1 MSERNKAVTLKF
13 IEAMGSNDPQGAAE
27 CLAPDGM
34 AVTKG
39 FGKASGTRKADT
51 VIAAIESFKALMPTG
66 LRLEV
71 RTVTAEGDR
80 VVVEAIGN
88 AVTGEGKPYCNEYC
102 FVATF
107 EDGKIKL
114 FNEYLCTKLAEDV
127 LWPLVE
133 KMGALKADAV

>member
-1 MSERNKAVTLKF
+1 MTDRNREVTLKF
-13 IEAMGSNDPQGAAE
+13 IEAMGSNDAQGAAE

-39 FGKASGTRKADT
+39 FSKASGTRKAGT
-51 VIAAIESFKALMPTG
+51 VVEAIESFKALMPTG

-71 RTVTAEGDR
+71 LTVTAEDDR
-80 VVVEAIGN
+80 VVVEAVGN

-102 FVATF
+102 FVATL
-107 EDGKIKL
+107 EDGRIKQ

>member
-1 MSERNKAVTLKF
+1 MEFF
-13 IEAMGSNDPQGAAE
+13 IENASWLALMAALIG
-27 CLAPDGM
+27 LAFVAAR
-34 AVTKG
+34 AVLEDEVG
-39 FGKASGTRKADT
+39 ERLRDT
-51 VIAAIESFKALMPTG
+51 AAATAALMPTG

-71 RTVTAEGDR
+71 QTVTAEGDR

-102 FVATF
+102 FVATL
-107 EDGKIKL
+107 EDGRIKQ
-114 FNEYLCTKLAEDV
+114 FNEYLCTRLAEDV